1 MVCGE
6 NEYCKTENGAPKCV
20 KKSTGIGEFSL
31 FLLLSGIKYSTHCEH
46 EDVKGVIEICMK
58 RMMKLRLL

>member
-20 KKSTGIGEFSL
+20 KMSTGLGEFLL
-31 FLLLSGIKYSTHCEH
+31 FLFLFGVKYSTHCEH
-46 EDVKGVIEICMK
+46 EDVKAA
-58 RMMKLRLL
+58 